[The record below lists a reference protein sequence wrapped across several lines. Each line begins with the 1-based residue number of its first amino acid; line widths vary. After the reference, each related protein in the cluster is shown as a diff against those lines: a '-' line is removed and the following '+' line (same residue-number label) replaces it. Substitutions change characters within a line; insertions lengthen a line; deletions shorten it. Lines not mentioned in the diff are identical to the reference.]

1 MSIYLSENKD
11 HNWNWIIDT
20 KVVRTELKLD
30 NTELSNEIDQ
40 ENLRVYFLIETF
52 TLNKIDVWNFK
63 ISYTMNYGQIEWTIN
78 IYQGK

>member
-1 MSIYLSENKD
+1 MYKNKHYQFLKSNVNLSENKD

-52 TLNKIDVWNFK
+52 H
-63 ISYTMNYGQIEWTIN
+63 
-78 IYQGK
+78 